1 MTSIGQPTARSS
13 GSYAAAD
20 QRPEHPATHQQD
32 DQENDDASPHRLYLR
47 SEPPFLSGLDD
58 GFVNGVDRRSIASAA
73 SRDEGVAWVSRDVLG
88 ESLLTEPY
96 PVGAGSSRVANAG
109 KDGEADV
116 VLRTGLQVCQLRVAS
131 GTCEVCHHLGSRGD
145 TMPYMMLWQEMETYT
160 SGDGYL
166 DKLCMELVDL
176 GSSRCRPPTRDVRPV
191 HRDRAAELLASFG
204 LLGQGSLPTGRAERP
219 APGGLS
225 KEASRADEAEA
236 VGQLADRR
244 GGREA
249 RLTRAPAASR
259 A

>member
-166 DKLCMELVDL
+166 DKLCMELVGL
-176 GSSRCRPPTRDVRPV
+176 GSNRRRPPTCDVRPLS
-191 HRDRAAELLASFG
+191 RERAADRLASFR
-204 LLGQGSLPTGRAERP
+204 LLSQGAGSDRPYGPAAPTD
-219 APGGLS
+219 LS
-225 KEASRADEAEA
+225 KPGVRPDESRT
-236 VGQLADRR
+236 VSRLA
-244 GGREA
+244 GSAAAG
-249 RLTRAPAASR
+249 TPGTPA
-259 A
+259 